1 MKKRNYFWII
11 LVTTALFAGAVL
23 FFSVLKKKAVE
34 ETKAPGLDEVERV
47 KNLLANYS
55 FENEFSDKNWKLRS
69 GESVTSGY
77 DDIIKYAGNYSF
89 SIRNGGINDSAV
101 SIYQT
106 IKKLSIDKK
115 YSLFCSIKVEDADSA
130 RLELKLF
137 DKDSVLVSGYSPSV
151 SGTTDWVE
159 LTAWLKTYLPVS
171 FNANDLS
178 IEVACVLFG
187 KGRVWFDN
195 ARLYSLPEKE
205 TIYNYDYNPLK
216 KDNGKK

>member
-11 LVTTALFAGAVL
+11 LVTVALFAGAVL
-23 FFSVLKKKAVE
+23 LITALKKKTVD
-34 ETKAPGLDEVERV
+34 ETKAPGIDEVERV
-47 KNLLANYS
+47 KNLLENYS
-55 FENEFSDKNWKLRS
+55 FEKEFSAKNWKLRS
-69 GESVTSGY
+69 GESVTSGF

-89 SIRNGGINDSAV
+89 SIRNDGINDSAG
-101 SIYQT
+101 SIFQT
-106 IKKLSIDKK
+106 VNKLAIDRK
-115 YSLFCSIKVEDADSA
+115 YSLFCFIKVEDADSA

-137 DKDSVLVSGYSPSV
+137 DKDSLLVSGYSPSV

-159 LTAWLKTYLPVS
+159 LTAWLKTYLPVG

-178 IEVACVLFG
+178 IEAACVLFG

-195 ARLYSLPEKE
+195 ARLYSLTEKE